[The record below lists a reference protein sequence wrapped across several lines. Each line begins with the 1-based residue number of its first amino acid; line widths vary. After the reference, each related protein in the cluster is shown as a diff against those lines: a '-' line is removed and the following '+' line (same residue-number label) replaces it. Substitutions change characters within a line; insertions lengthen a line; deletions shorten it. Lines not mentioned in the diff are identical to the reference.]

1 MELCQGT
8 LFHSGIRESTDFDA
22 IKRGYL
28 MDPEDNPDQILPDG
42 PDESPWLEPNDRA
55 AKFGPLRIGSAGKER
70 R

>member
-1 MELCQGT
+1 
-8 LFHSGIRESTDFDA
+8 
-22 IKRGYL
+22 

-55 AKFGPLRIGSAGKER
+55 AKFGSLRIGNTGKER